1 MNTKLEQTDGQWG
14 MLTSALERF
23 IEQWEHGDVPQ
34 IHLFLDVF
42 RGGPYVVAACELIK
56 VDIEYRLRKQCEKS
70 LESYFLE
77 FPQLLDGDQPPCDL
91 IFEEF
96 QLRKQIGLQP
106 DLDDYCA
113 RFPTLAGTL
122 RRLVQCAGIPS
133 SSLAHQLP
141 PRDFRVGEQIDEFV
155 LLNQVGSG
163 SFARVFLARQ
173 TSMQRM
179 VALKIT
185 TQRTN
190 EPETL
195 AQLEHPSII
204 RVYDQRFCQREKL
217 WLLYMQFAPGGT
229 LRELVDRVA
238 SAKPEL
244 RTGKLLLDSVDAAL
258 ERAGYPPIESDSLR
272 RRLSM
277 ASWTETVCRIGVH
290 LAMALDY
297 AHGRGVLHRDIKPAN
312 VLLTAECLPKL
323 ADFNVSFASKLD
335 GISATAFFGG
345 SLAYMSPE
353 QLEAFNPE
361 LESRAEDL
369 DGRSD
374 LFSLAALLWE
384 LLFGQRPFR
393 DDAATHHRNRIL
405 RELVNERR
413 HRTPQV
419 TDPNVDS
426 ATRRMAEVLIK
437 ALNPTRENRPATG
450 IEFATQ
456 IWLCQAPKALALLH
470 ATDRNWPNLA
480 ARFPMFFA
488 MAVALLPNGFAGWLN
503 YLYNH
508 SQVTTYAPASLA
520 SFEWI
525 AFVLNVF
532 YFSLGAGLAY
542 HFVGPVATT
551 IRLTQG
557 SHQDASAIRQA
568 RNESLR
574 LGSLGSYIGIGLWLS
589 SGILFPL
596 SLQLFAPE
604 IQLNLYIHF
613 LASMTVC
620 GLIAAAYPFFC
631 LTFLV
636 VHVFYPR
643 LIRCAPGNDE
653 DELALKALEGRLSW
667 PLFVAAIVPLASL
680 LMVAVLGIETP
691 LVSLTLIVS
700 GLLGLVMAYL
710 LYTRIR
716 DDVAVLH
723 TIVRG
728 VTRQTDFSA

>member
-1 MNTKLEQTDGQWG
+1 MNTKLEQSDGQWEL
-14 MLTSALERF
+14 LTSTLDRF
-23 IEQWEHGDVPQ
+23 IEQWESGNSPQ
-34 IHLFLDVF
+34 IQLFLEDF
-42 RGGPYVVAACELIK
+42 QGGPYVVAACELIK
-56 VDIEYRLRKQCEKS
+56 VDIEYRLRNRCGKS
-70 LESYFLE
+70 LEAYFEE

-96 QLRKQIGLQP
+96 QLQKLIGIQP
-106 DLDDYCA
+106 DLDDYCR
-113 RFPTLAGTL
+113 RFPTVAATL
-122 RRLVQCAGIPS
+122 RRLVQCAGS
-133 SSLAHQLP
+133 ASTSLAHHLP
-141 PRDFRVGEQIDEFV
+141 TRDFSVGEQIDEFV

-185 TQRTN
+185 SQRTN

-204 RVYDQRFCQREKL
+204 RVYDQRFCQSEKL

-238 SAKPEL
+238 IVRPEH
-244 RTGKLLLDSVDAAL
+244 RSGKLLLDVVDAAL
-258 ERAGYPPIESDSLR
+258 ERAGYPPIESESLR
-272 RRLSM
+272 RQLST
-277 ASWTETVCRIGVH
+277 AGWTETVCRIGVH

-335 GISATAFFGG
+335 GISPTAFFGG

-374 LFSLAALLWE
+374 LFSLAAVLWE

-413 HRTPQV
+413 HRNLQV
-419 TDPNVDS
+419 TDPNIEP
-426 ATRRMAEVLIK
+426 AARRLAEVLTK
-437 ALNPTRENRPATG
+437 ALSPSRENRPSTG
-450 IEFATQ
+450 SEFATQ
-456 IWLCQAPKALALLH
+456 LWLCQDPKALALLH
-470 ATDRNWPNLA
+470 TTDRFWPSLA
-480 ARFPMFFA
+480 ARFPMVFA

-532 YFSLGAGLAY
+532 YFSLGAVLAHHY
-542 HFVGPVATT
+542 VGPVAKT
-551 IRLTQG
+551 IRMTHSQQN
-557 SHQDASAIRQA
+557 SSDVRQA

-604 IQLNLYIHF
+604 IQLNLYLHF

-643 LIRCAPGNDE
+643 LIRYAPGNDE
-653 DELALKALEGRLSW
+653 DELALETLESRLSW

-680 LMVAVLGIETP
+680 LMVAMLGIETP
-691 LVSLTLIVS
+691 VVSLTLIVS

-710 LYTRIR
+710 LYNRIR

-723 TIVRG
+723 MIVKG
-728 VTRQTDFSA
+728 VTRQVEFST